1 MFGNTIILKGVYM
14 NKVVLFCLGFIVGAG
29 AGSVISYVYTKNTCE
44 KRSQEAINEMK
55 SYYKK
60 DKENEENINPA
71 LNDKPPIS
79 EFSNVLNN
87 VTDNSVMFTDYHAR
101 RRNEDAV
108 ENEEIDKKVNDIKTK
123 LKINKNNEEDKPRR
137 YAVINKEQYTEKL
150 NSKYLDKDYRYDI
163 EEEQWYDE
171 MAGTEIDIMDL
182 PFDPGIIQWDDLEQ
196 CYIVDEHL
204 HSVYMLEKN

>member
-1 MFGNTIILKGVYM
+1 M

-55 SYYKK
+55 TYYKK

-101 RRNEDAV
+101 RHSEDTV

>member
-1 MFGNTIILKGVYM
+1 M

-87 VTDNSVMFTDYHAR
+87 VANNSIMFTDYHAR
-101 RRNEDAV
+101 RRNEDAA

-123 LKINKNNEEDKPRR
+123 LKINKNDEEDKPRR

-150 NSKYLDKDYRYDI
+150 NSQYLDKDYRYDI